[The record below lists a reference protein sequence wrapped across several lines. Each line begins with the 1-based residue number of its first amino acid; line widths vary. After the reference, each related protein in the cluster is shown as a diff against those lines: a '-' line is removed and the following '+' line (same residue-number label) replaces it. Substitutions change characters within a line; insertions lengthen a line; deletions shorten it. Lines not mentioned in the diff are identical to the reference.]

1 MNTIDKAPIVYY
13 PNFILNPDEAFEKLR
28 NELEWE
34 RRDNTP
40 RCEYYCNDF
49 NKSYIYGVG
58 RGVREYFPKPYH
70 PIILDIRKKIEDLI
84 SSKLEVCFLNLYL
97 NQKDQ
102 LGWHADDSPEMDD
115 NRPIA
120 IVSFGVERE
129 IWFRQYLKTICGL
142 CVEEVPNHKTPDC
155 RGPELLKNKQIKLYS
170 PIEKIKLGQGSLCI
184 MNPGMQETWQH
195 RIPKVSHKCGERISL
210 TFRGYVNE

>member
-13 PNFILNPDEAFEKLR
+13 PNFILNPDESFEKLR

-34 RRDNTP
+34 RRDSTP

-58 RGVREYFPKPYH
+58 RGRREYFPKPYH

-97 NQKDQ
+97 SQKDQ

-129 IWFRQYLKTICGL
+129 IWFRPILGVLCGCGAL
-142 CVEEVPNHKTPDC
+142 EGANKEAHKMSCYTPTYKVRYGNVEKLRLNH
-155 RGPELLKNKQIKLYS
+155 
-170 PIEKIKLGQGSLCI
+170 GSLCI
-184 MNPGMQETWQH
+184 MIAGMQDTWQH
-195 RIPKVSHKCGERISL
+195 RIPKASFECGERISL